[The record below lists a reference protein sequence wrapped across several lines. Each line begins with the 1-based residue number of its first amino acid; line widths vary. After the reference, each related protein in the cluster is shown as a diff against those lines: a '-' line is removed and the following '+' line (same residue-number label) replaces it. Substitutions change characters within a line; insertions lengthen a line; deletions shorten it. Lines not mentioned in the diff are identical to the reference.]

1 MRVRIIKDPNTKM
14 AVVGGFDKSFKNN
27 KYELLFN
34 TKTGVEVVYG
44 INDNPDPFYLEL
56 PSLLDIG
63 VMGHCQN
70 KCYFCYQGHTSE
82 PNMKLEDFKNI
93 IDQVKHHTNQVAL
106 GGRGDPNHHENFK
119 EIVVYARENGVVP
132 NYTTS
137 GINLT
142 DEQIEIS
149 KLCGAVAVSD
159 YGTEH
164 TYNAIERLIKA
175 GIKTNIH
182 LLFTHGTFDKSVKI
196 LYGHNPWKKKKISLV
211 NIEKLNA
218 VIFLLFKPQGAGK
231 KLVELIPTT
240 YNLSVFADLVFNPKT
255 IFKVGMDSC
264 LVNHVLKHV
273 DPDPIQKQS
282 IDTCEGARMSA
293 YITPDMK
300 MTPCSFAD
308 KALGIPIGKKDISYI
323 WNKSMKFKS
332 FRKVLKKN
340 PNTCPLGL

>member
-1 MRVRIIKDPNTKM
+1 MGKDLNTKR
-14 AVVGGFDKSFKNN
+14 KNIQVFN
-27 KYELLFN
+27 RRFANNDYEMFFN
-34 TKTGVEVVYG
+34 SVTGVEMIRGVDG
-44 INDNPDPFYLEL
+44 KEDPFFLEL

-63 VMGHCQN
+63 VMGHCEN

-82 PNMKLEDFKNI
+82 PNMKVEDFKLI
-93 IDQVKHHTNQVAL
+93 IDQVKHHINQVAL
-106 GGRGDPNHHENFK
+106 GGRGDPNHHKDFK
-119 EIVVYARENGVVP
+119 EIVTYTRKNGVVP

-159 YGTEH
+159 YGTKH
-164 TYNAIERLIKA
+164 TYNAIDRFIKA

-182 LLFTHGTFDKSVKI
+182 LLFTQAAFDKCVKI
-196 LYGHNPWKKKKISLV
+196 LYGHNPLKKKKISLV
-211 NIEKLNA
+211 DKEKLNA

-231 KLVELIPTT
+231 DMVELIPTD
-240 YNLSVFADLVFNPKT
+240 YQLAVFADLIFKPQS

-264 LVNHVLKHV
+264 LVNHVLRYV
-273 DPDPIQKQS
+273 EPDPIQKQS
-282 IDTCEGARMSA
+282 IDTCEGGRMSA

-308 KALGIPIGKKDISYI
+308 KSLGTPIGKKDISYI
-323 WNKSMKFKS
+323 WNRSMKFKS
-332 FRKVLKKN
+332 FRKILKKN
-340 PNTCPLGL
+340 PNSCPLGL